1 MTARR
6 AYPSDINDEERTL
19 IAPYLTLLP
28 TAAAEREHSMR
39 DVFSGLCYLA
49 RNAMARAISA
59 NCSERDVANLTRLM
73 RRFADAVQTDPAEQ
87 G

>member
-1 MTARR
+1 
-6 AYPSDINDEERTL
+6 
-19 IAPYLTLLP
+19 
-28 TAAAEREHSMR
+28 MR

-49 RNAMARAISA
+49 RNAMARAISG
-59 NCSERDVANLTRLM
+59 NCSERDVADLTRLM